1 MAKRIGSSP
10 VPDRR
15 LRTTVLVVR
24 SGQDLLYEPP
34 GPIAS
39 PKLLWLFRGRRRARG
54 TIVVRGAIVV
64 TASPRVYGVRNM
76 PALSARRPV
85 GAEAGAAGQ
94 MIGQYAEAGRK
105 AIAEP
110 FTGITADGHVRPGLF
125 SLAPTGIATN

>member
-15 LRTTVLVVR
+15 LRQPVRLGDRDTTNSRELL
-24 SGQDLLYEPP
+24 GQPLLQNCCGCP
-34 GPIAS
+34 
-39 PKLLWLFRGRRRARG
+39 WRRRARG

-85 GAEAGAAGQ
+85 GAEDGAAGQ